1 MRQSK
6 PKWLQ
11 IWTPDENL
19 NMLSSSIKCIGH
31 AQITGVADMS
41 SDFCVLLK
49 EAREAKAALRGAGGD
64 LGTVS
69 HLLGVDIDKNTTTSM
84 PS

>member
-19 NMLSSSIKCIGH
+19 DMLCLSIKCIGH

-69 HLLGVDIDKNTTTSM
+69 HLLGVDIDKNTTMSM